1 MPTSK
6 SPFPFDPAAAITH
19 LRASDPI
26 LSAVIDRVGP
36 FAMEVKKTP
45 GLFQALLHSIV
56 YQQLHGKAAAAI
68 HGRVLVELA
77 RYGGVTPEALMKA
90 PDAVLRG
97 AGLSANKLLAARDL
111 ADKCLKGIVPS
122 LKEARRL
129 TDAELV
135 ERLTEVRGIGPWT
148 VHVLLIFYLG
158 RSDVLPTGDFSV
170 RLAFKNIYR
179 KRRPPTPAAMIKH
192 ARRWQPYRSVASWYL
207 WRSLDL
213 EE

>member
-1 MPTSK
+1 MPASK
-6 SPFPFDPAAAITH
+6 PQFHFDPVEAIAH
-19 LRASDPI
+19 LRGSDPI
-26 LSAVIDRVGP
+26 LGAVIDQVGP
-36 FAMEVKKTP
+36 FVLEIKKTP
-45 GLFQALLHSIV
+45 SLFDALLHSIV

-68 HGRVLVELA
+68 HGRLLVELD
-77 RYGGVTPEALMKA
+77 RHGGTTPEALVKA
-90 PDAVLRG
+90 PDSTLRG

-111 ADKCLKGIVPS
+111 AEKCLKGIVPT

-129 TDAELV
+129 NDDELV

-158 RSDVLPTGDFSV
+158 RPDVLPTGDFSV

-207 WRSLDL
+207 WRFLDL
-213 EE
+213 E